1 MLRMTSNATHLVHPA
16 GGKRRE
22 WRQAS
27 AERLLSLA
35 AAPAFATMALLT
47 GFLDGRMPD
56 ALCSATHGA
65 SSLTGMIPMYL
76 LMSVFHSASWLRVLT
91 NWRGAAC
98 RKMLTNGA
106 SCALQHDAP
115 GAWSLWR
122 RLRASGG

>member
-1 MLRMTSNATHLVHPA
+1 MLRMISKATHLAHPA

-22 WRQAS
+22 WRKAS
-27 AERLLSLA
+27 AEWLLSLA
-35 AAPAFATMALLT
+35 AAPTFAIVALLA

-65 SSLTGMIPMYL
+65 SPLTGMIPMYL
-76 LMSVFHSASWLRVLT
+76 LMSVFHSAPWLRLLT
-91 NWRGAAC
+91 NWRGGAS

-115 GAWSLWR
+115 GARSLWR